1 MWKTFLIF
9 SAAALLM
16 VPCSQAQSHRS
27 GSFAGRG
34 GSNGHGD
41 YGRHGGRGGRYYFFG
56 GTPYFFPFYDVGFG
70 FPAYDYA
77 FGDGYGY
84 GYGPY
89 GDGPGAPYGDPAYE
103 GRIVNNSASGQ
114 GGPGGQAGPSLPAV
128 VQQQLAKRG
137 YYKGA
142 IDGEFGPASRAAL
155 SRFQRKNG
163 LEETG
168 RIDEPT
174 LMALGFSDHR

>member
-1 MWKTFLIF
+1 MLKTFLIF
-9 SAAALLM
+9 SASALLM
-16 VPCSQAQSHRS
+16 VPCLQAQSHRGGPVGS
-27 GSFAGRG
+27 GRAG
-34 GSNGHGD
+34 SYGHGD
-41 YGRHGGRGGRYYFFG
+41 YGRHYGGHGGRYYYFG
-56 GTPYFFPFYDVGFG
+56 GTPYFFPFYDIGFG

-84 GYGPY
+84 GPYGDVPGGPY
-89 GDGPGAPYGDPAYE
+89 GDAPYE

-114 GGPGGQAGPSLPAV
+114 GGPSLPAV

-137 YYKGA
+137 YYKGV

-168 RIDEPT
+168 RIDQPT